1 VQLSPGDTFDRYTI
15 EILLGEGGM
24 GSVYRA
30 YDARLERRVA
40 LKILRTGEARS
51 DAKNASEGAARLL
64 REARVAAALDH
75 PNAVAIYDVGQAG
88 DAPFIA
94 MELIE
99 GVSLR
104 ARIGDPAVSWDTR
117 TRWLLDIA
125 RVLAAAHKRGLI
137 HRDVKPENVMI
148 RHDGVLKVLDFGI
161 ARRPKLTGTPGGEY
175 ATLTEKGNVVG
186 TPLYMAPE
194 QLKGEPNL
202 DGRAD
207 QFSWGVVAYE
217 LFTGRLPWDGGGDA
231 IVAIAEML
239 TKDPA
244 PMTCRGLPGIVQAA
258 VLKALSIS
266 PANRFRSMD
275 EVVLALEPFGS
286 PSSRNV
292 AGEGAHDSTL
302 PPPAFDTNTPEPSAR
317 IPMPPPP
324 IPKTVMTAAV
334 EPAKRPAKRSAPLLA
349 GAVLAAAVAG
359 AAVWWGSRTAPT
371 SVPATASSAS
381 ALREEQTPR
390 DAERT
395 PKTSSADAL
404 AEYRAGVQAYRDG
417 ADGAT
422 RHFYRAVELDPQ
434 FAAALLRVALYDLL
448 PSPTKAREAYQ
459 RATELR
465 SMLDDHDRTWLEAA
479 EPWVRQPSDPKEYV
493 RRLRAALTRFPDDID
508 FSTEIGVTLMLNSD
522 YTPALEA
529 LESALAADPKY
540 ARAWWYKGQTQAYLG
555 DLEGANRSLDR
566 CLELAPSATNCIWNR
581 VAVFEVEGQCA
592 KDEAD
597 ARRWIGIDRKD
608 PLAYDALAGALV
620 SQGRPLETIREV
632 LREKWDELD
641 DADRKQVSLVDT
653 LHLELLAGDFAGVDR
668 TGRELEEVVASDK
681 TQAAH
686 GRPARARVE
695 ALLEAGDPAKAAA
708 VADDFL
714 KRSDAWMPDAVV
726 EDFSIANDPMPTML
740 DAERAGGKMKA
751 WEIQS
756 RREAWLNRL
765 LPELEDNERG
775 YVWIAGYA
783 APARTSDDAA
793 HALDVLPRLAP
804 LPPFAPKTIAEA
816 SIGNVYFLAGRM
828 DEAAP
833 LVERGAATCL
843 AFERPVDHVHAQ
855 LLLGTV
861 REARGDR
868 QGACAAYAAVLA
880 RWGDARPRSVTA
892 DRARA
897 RQKALGCAR

>member
-1 VQLSPGDTFDRYTI
+1 LVLSPGETFDRYTI
-15 EILLGEGGM
+15 EVLLGEGGM

-30 YDARLERRVA
+30 YDARLDRRVA
-40 LKILRTGEARS
+40 LKILRPGDARA

-99 GVSLR
+99 GDSLR
-104 ARIGDPAVSWDTR
+104 ARIGDASVPWDTR
-117 TRWLLDIA
+117 TRWLIDIA
-125 RVLAAAHKRGLI
+125 RVLGAAHKRGLI

-161 ARRPKLTGTPGGEY
+161 ARRPKLAGTNTGDYG
-175 ATLTEKGNVVG
+175 TLTEKGHVVG
-186 TPLYMAPE
+186 TPLYMSPE
-194 QLKGEPNL
+194 QLKGEASL

-239 TKDPA
+239 TKAPA
-244 PMTCRGLPGIVQAA
+244 QMRCRGLAGIVQAA

-266 PANRFRSMD
+266 PANRFGSMD

-292 AGEGAHDSTL
+292 ADVGAHDSTL
-302 PPPAFDTNTPEPSAR
+302 PPPAMDTPEPSGPVFA
-317 IPMPPPP
+317 PPPP
-324 IPKTVMTAAV
+324 VPKTVMSATV
-334 EPAKRPAKRSAPLLA
+334 ESEKRAHKRPTQLVA
-349 GAVLAAAVAG
+349 GMGIALAAAAG
-359 AAVWWGSRTAPT
+359 IAWWASRAQPA
-371 SVPATASSAS
+371 SVPSSASSAS
-381 ALREEQTPR
+381 ALRDPHAPR
-390 DAERT
+390 DPSAG
-395 PKTSSADAL
+395 PKTSSAEAL
-404 AEYRAGVQAYRDG
+404 GEYRAGVQAYRDG
-417 ADGAT
+417 ATGAT
-422 RHFYRAVELDPQ
+422 RHFYRAVELDPE
-434 FAAALLRVALYDLL
+434 FAAAHLRLALYELQ
-448 PSPTKAREAYQ
+448 PNPTKARESYQ

-465 SMLDDHDRTWLEAA
+465 RLLDEHDRAWLEAA

-493 RRLRAALTRFPDDID
+493 RRLRAALVRFPDDPD
-508 FSTEIGVTLMLNSD
+508 FSTEVGVTLMLNSE

-529 LESALAADPKY
+529 LEAALAADPGY

-555 DLEGANRSLDR
+555 DFEGAGRSLDR
-566 CLELAPSATNCIWNR
+566 CLELAPSATNCLWNR
-581 VAVFEVEGQCA
+581 VALYEVEGSCA
-592 KDEAD
+592 KDGAD
-597 ARRWIGIDRKD
+597 ARRWISIDRKD

-620 SQGRPLETIREV
+620 SEGRPTQTIREV

-641 DADRKQVSLVDT
+641 ESDRKEASLVDT
-653 LHLELLAGDFAGVDR
+653 LHLELLGGDFVGVEK
-668 TGRELEEVVASDK
+668 TGRELEDVVASDK

-686 GRPARARVE
+686 ARPARARVE
-695 ALLEAGDPAKAAA
+695 ALLESGEAAKAAA
-708 VADDFL
+708 VADEYL
-714 KRSDAWMPDAVV
+714 KRSDAWMPDAVI
-726 EDFSIANDPMPTML
+726 EDFSIANDPVPTML

-765 LPELEDNERG
+765 LPELEDSERG
-775 YVWIAGYA
+775 YVWISGYA
-783 APARTSDDAA
+783 ATARTADDAA
-793 HALDVLPRLAP
+793 HALEVLPRLGP
-804 LPPFAPKTIAEA
+804 LPPFAPKTVAEA
-816 SIGNVYFLAGRM
+816 SIGNVYLLAGRV

-833 LVERGAATCL
+833 LIERGAATCL
-843 AFERPVDHVHAQ
+843 AFERPMDHTHAQ

-868 QGACAAYAAVLA
+868 LGACSAYAAVLA
-880 RWGDARPRSVTA
+880 RWGDAKPRSITA
-892 DRARA
+892 DKARA
-897 RQKALGCAR
+897 RQKALGCAH